1 MPFRSILLLALTA
14 LTLGAQIRARPERP
28 FRDLSERRAG
38 PRRERIVAALHEL
51 RTRKLQR
58 SLGLSEEKANAI
70 ADRWALFD
78 EESASRRHLMGQLRQ
93 QMNAT
98 LVGPGSEE
106 DKNRKLQPVVEELA
120 SLRQQQEASRKR
132 FEEDIRS
139 SLTPAQQGRFILL
152 VDEFQKSIQEAI
164 QEQRKDK

>member
-1 MPFRSILLLALTA
+1 MPIRALLLLALTA
-14 LTLGAQIRARPERP
+14 LSLGAQVRGRPERP
-28 FRDLSERRAG
+28 FRDFSERRAG

-51 RTRKLQR
+51 RSRKLQR

-78 EESASRRHLMGQLRQ
+78 QESASRRQLMGQLRQ
-93 QMNAT
+93 QMNTT
-98 LVGPGSEE
+98 LTGPGSEDE
-106 DKNRKLQPVVEELA
+106 KNRKLQPVMDELA
-120 SLRQQQEASRKR
+120 ALRQQQEASRKR
-132 FEEDIRS
+132 FEEDIRG